1 MSVGTTIK
9 DVANKAGVS
18 ITTVSHVVNKN
29 RFVSKDLCDR
39 VFAAMEELNYHPN
52 TLARSLRMG
61 ETKTIGL
68 IIPDN
73 SNPFF
78 AELARIIEDIGF
90 ENSYSVILCNSDNI
104 HEKEF
109 AYINM
114 LIAKQIDGV
123 IFIAAGSSPEHLIEL
138 IKRNIPVVVID
149 RNISHA
155 AVDVVLVDNEK
166 GGFDAVNYLLGLG
179 HTKIACITG
188 PSKLTPSIGRV
199 KGYRKALKQA
209 GIPIRENF
217 IISGDFRSLSGET
230 ATVQLLRLPEPPT
243 AIFACNDLMAL
254 GALRSLRNAGMN
266 VPQEISVIG
275 FDDIELAD
283 EIVPPLTTVAQP
295 ITDLA
300 TSSVEILISRIQE
313 SKPRS
318 ESQRKVLNPWLV
330 IRESCGHVNENIE
343 LVKK

>member
-1 MSVGTTIK
+1 MSTTTTIK
-9 DVANKAGVS
+9 DVAIKAGVS
-18 ITTVSHVVNKN
+18 ITTVSHVVNKT
-29 RFVSKDLCDR
+29 RFVSKELCDR

-90 ENSYSVILCNSDNI
+90 ENGYSVILCNSDDI
-104 HEKEF
+104 LEKES

-123 IFIAAGSSPEHLIEL
+123 IFIATGSNPGRLTEL

-149 RNISHA
+149 RNISNA

-179 HTKIACITG
+179 HKRIACITG

-209 GIPIRENF
+209 GIPVREYY
-217 IISGDFRSLSGET
+217 IVSGDFRPLSGET
-230 ATVQLLRLPEPPT
+230 ATIYLLKLPEPPT
-243 AIFACNDLMAL
+243 AIFVCNDLMAL
-254 GALRSLRNAGMN
+254 GALRALRNAGLS
-266 VPQEISVIG
+266 VPKDISILG
-275 FDDIELAD
+275 FDDIDLAD
-283 EIVPPLTTVAQP
+283 EITPPLTTVAQP
-295 ITDLA
+295 IAELA
-300 TSSVEILISRIQE
+300 TSAVEILIFRIQE
-313 SKPRS
+313 SMPRS
-318 ESQRKVLNPWLV
+318 DRQRKVLNGWLV
-330 IRESCGHVNENIE
+330 IRESCEQAKV
-343 LVKK
+343 

>member
-1 MSVGTTIK
+1 MSTGITIR
-9 DVANKAGVS
+9 DVAIKAGVS
-18 ITTVSHVVNKN
+18 ITTVSHVVNKT
-29 RFVSKDLCDR
+29 RFVSKELCER
-39 VFAAMEELNYHPN
+39 VYAAMEELNYRPN

-90 ENSYSVILCNSDNI
+90 ENGYSVILCNSDNI

-123 IFIAAGSSPEHLIEL
+123 IFIAAGNNPEHLVEL

-149 RNISHA
+149 RNIANA

-166 GGFDAVNYLLGLG
+166 GGFDVVNYLLGLG
-179 HTKIACITG
+179 HKKIACISG

-209 GIPIRENF
+209 GIPIRENY
-217 IISGDFRSLSGET
+217 IISGDFRSPSGEA
-230 ATVQLLRLPEPPT
+230 ATLQLLRLPEPPT

-254 GALRSLRNAGMN
+254 GALRALRNAGLS
-266 VPQEISVIG
+266 VPQEISIIG
-275 FDDIELAD
+275 FDDIDLAD
-283 EIVPPLTTVAQP
+283 EITPPLTTVAQP
-295 ITDLA
+295 IAELA
-300 TSSVEILISRIQE
+300 TSAVEILISRIQE
-313 SKPRS
+313 STPRS
-318 ESQRKVLNPWLV
+318 ETQRKVLNAWLV
-330 IRESCGHVNENIE
+330 IRESCAQVNESLSLFN
-343 LVKK
+343 K